1 MGVCPRKRARHHHG
15 KIRSFP
21 KDDKSK
27 PVHLTAFMGYKAG
40 MTHVV
45 REVTKLG
52 SKKHQK
58 EVIDAVTI
66 LECPPMTV
74 VGVVGYVETPRGLR
88 ALTSVWAEHLNDEC
102 KRRFY
107 KNWYK
112 SKKKAFTKYA
122 KKAADPKGKKL
133 RERDIERIKRYCQI
147 VRIIVHTQ
155 IGKIHLRQKKA
166 HIMEIQVNGG
176 SVKEKVE
183 FALSKFEKEIRI
195 SDVFQP
201 SEYMDIMAVTKGH
214 GVNGVVKRFGVRR
227 LPRKTHRGLRKV
239 ACVGGWHPERVMHTV
254 ARAGQMGYHHRTQ
267 RNLKVYKLGVGS
279 SYGTKN
285 NARTESDPTEKNIT
299 PLGGFPHYG
308 DVTEDYIMLR
318 GGVMGAKKRVI
329 TLRRALFPPSGK
341 KGQEVI
347 NVKFIDTASKLG
359 HGRFQ
364 TAEEKLK
371 FFGVTAKGAAL
382 EEKKEVPKVEAPKA
396 PEATKVVEAP
406 KPAKEEVHK
415 A

>member
-1 MGVCPRKRARHHHG
+1 MSHRKFEHARCGSMGVCPRKRARHHHG

-27 PVHLTAFMGYKAG
+27 PVHLTAFIGYKAG
-40 MTHVV
+40 MTHIV
-45 REVTKLG
+45 REVTRPG
-52 SKKHQK
+52 SKRHQK

-66 LECPPMTV
+66 LECAPMNI

-88 ALTSVWAEHLNDEC
+88 ALTTVWAEHLSDEC

-133 RERDIERIKRYCQI
+133 RERDIERIKRYCQV
-147 VRIIVHTQ
+147 VRVIAHTQ
-155 IGKIHLRQKKA
+155 IGKIKLRQKKA

-176 SVKEKVE
+176 SVKEKVD
-183 FALSKFEKEIRI
+183 FALSKFEKEVRVG
-195 SDVFQP
+195 DVFQP
-201 SEYMDIMAVTKGH
+201 SEFVDIMAVTKGH

-227 LPRKTHRGLRKV
+227 LPRKTHRGRRKV

-254 ARAGQMGYHHRTQ
+254 ARAGQMGYHHRSE
-267 RNLKVYKLGVGS
+267 RNKKIYKIGLGTRW
-279 SYGTKN
+279 GTKG
-285 NARTESDPTEKNIT
+285 NARTEADPADKNIT

-308 DVTEDYIMLR
+308 EVTEDYLMIR
-318 GGVMGAKKRVI
+318 GGVIGTKKRPI
-329 TLRRALFPPSGK
+329 TLRRAIFPPTGRLMA
-341 KGQEVI
+341 ENI
-347 NVKFIDTASKLG
+347 NIKFIDTASKIG

-371 FFGVTAKGAAL
+371 FFGIAKPAAPVV
-382 EEKKEVPKVEAPKA
+382 EEKKDVAP
-396 PEATKVVEAP
+396 ATKA
-406 KPAKEEVHK
+406 
-415 A
+415 

>member
-1 MGVCPRKRARHHHG
+1 MSHRKFEHARCGSMGVAPRKRARHHHG

-21 KDDKSK
+21 RDDKAK
-27 PVHLTAFMGYKAG
+27 PVHLTAFIGYKAG

-45 REVTKLG
+45 REVTRPG
-52 SKKHQK
+52 SKRHLK

-88 ALTSVWAEHLNDEC
+88 ALTTVWAEHLSDEC

-112 SKKKAFTKYA
+112 AKRKAFDKYA
-122 KKAADPKGKKL
+122 KRAADPKGKKL
-133 RERDIERIKRYCQI
+133 RERDIERIRRYCQV
-147 VRIIVHTQ
+147 VRVIAHTQ
-155 IGKIHLRQKKA
+155 IGKLHLRQKKA

-176 SVKEKVE
+176 SIKEKVD
-183 FALSKFEKEIRI
+183 FALSKFEKEVRVG
-195 SDVFQP
+195 DVFQQN
-201 SEYMDIMAVTKGH
+201 ENLDIMGVTKGH

-254 ARAGQMGYHHRTQ
+254 ARAGQMGYHHRSE
-267 RNLKVYKLGVGS
+267 RNKKVFRIGVGS
-279 SYGTKN
+279 RYGALN
-285 NARTESDPTEKNIT
+285 NARTEADATDKNIT

-308 DVTEDYIMLR
+308 EVTEDYLMLR
-318 GGVMGAKKRVI
+318 GGVIGTKKRPI
-329 TLRRALFPPSGK
+329 TLRKAMFAIPGK
-341 KGQEVI
+341 RGQEQI
-347 NVKFIDTASKLG
+347 ALKFIDTASKIG

-364 TAEEKLK
+364 CADEKLK
-371 FFGVTAKGAAL
+371 FFGIAKKVT
-382 EEKKEVPKVEAPKA
+382 EEKKEAPAVPVKEAPKA
-396 PEATKVVEAP
+396 
-406 KPAKEEVHK
+406 
-415 A
+415 